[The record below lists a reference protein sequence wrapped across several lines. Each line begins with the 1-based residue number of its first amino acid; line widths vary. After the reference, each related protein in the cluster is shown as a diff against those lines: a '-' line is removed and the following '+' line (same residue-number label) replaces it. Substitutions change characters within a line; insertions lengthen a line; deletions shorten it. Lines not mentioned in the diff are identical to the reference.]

1 MLDATTL
8 ASGIAGLAYRGPT
21 ARLVKQLLAG
31 TFEAVPCPT
40 LIDELRRALGK
51 PYFAGQVS
59 AALEVLTAISVLCT
73 DPTDPSRVP
82 RDPNDDY
89 LLALAASAGAQ
100 AIVTGDWARLSI
112 PAFTRRRS
120 PLVRL
125 SSSWG
130 SHSTARRP
138 HQVRV
143 QRAALVPDG
152 ALGLSAGHPGTTTVL
167 GASVL
172 GLDAL
177 IPHRSDLDRSNP
189 RAASN
194 I

>member
-1 MLDATTL
+1 ML
-8 ASGIAGLAYRGPT
+8 Y
-21 ARLVKQLLAG
+21 
-31 TFEAVPCPT
+31 PT

-51 PYFAGQVS
+51 PYFARRISAGQVS
-59 AALEVLTAISVLCT
+59 AALEDLTAISVLCT
-73 DPTDPSRVP
+73 DPTDPPRVL

-89 LLALAASAGAQ
+89 LLALAASA
-100 AIVTGDWARLSI
+100 ARRRSSPATRTCLSI
-112 PAFTRRRS
+112 PAFTRRRL

-130 SHSTARRP
+130 SHSAARRSG
-138 HQVRV
+138 QMRV
-143 QRAALVPDG
+143 QRAALVPGG
-152 ALGLSAGHPGTTTVL
+152 ALGLSAGHPGTATVL

-189 RAASN
+189 RAASDT
-194 I
+194 